1 MKDSSVDYQNK
12 LVVKKG
18 LSKSDG
24 VRIVHVNVNTPY
36 NLCQPI
42 VTLEIF
48 MICISKTN
56 EKKKAHKNAPSF
68 LGIISEF
75 QGKCS

>member
-36 NLCQPI
+36 NLCQLIP
-42 VTLEIF
+42 TLEIF

-56 EKKKAHKNAPSF
+56 EKKKAHKNVPSF

-75 QGKCS
+75 QEKCS